1 MPSIVVKFRSIS
13 AERLSERLPPQISFQ
28 TQLALPSEEPRFQ
41 ENTIVLPYTF
51 TITAVPPIVSLLLR
65 GTVIIQGT
73 GEELGRIRGEVE
85 KKKIPAPVAQ
95 AALSYSLAEA
105 VVLFRDLG
113 VPPPIAL
120 PPLQGGKPQGGK
132 KGYQPVS
139 TI

>member
-1 MPSIVVKFRSIS
+1 MPSIVVKLKSIN

-65 GTVIIQGT
+65 GIVVVQGSR
-73 GEELGRIRGEVE
+73 EELNKIREEVE
-85 KKKIPAPVAQ
+85 KKKIPGPVAQ

-113 VPPPIAL
+113 VPPPIVL
-120 PPLQGGKPQGGK
+120 PPMQGGKQQGDK